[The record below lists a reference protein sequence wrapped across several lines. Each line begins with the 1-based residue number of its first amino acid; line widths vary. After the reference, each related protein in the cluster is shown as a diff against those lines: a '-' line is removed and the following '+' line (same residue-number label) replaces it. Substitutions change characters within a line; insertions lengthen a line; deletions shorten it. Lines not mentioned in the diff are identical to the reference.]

1 MVNITF
7 TIPSVLNQSS
17 GEKKTEISADSLT
30 DAFAKISDIMGDDFK
45 RRVLEGDGT
54 PRSLINIYI
63 NGKNAKFS
71 AGMETILNDGD
82 EVYILPA
89 VAGGSEELS
98 PKELDKF
105 SRQVMLEEI
114 GYGGQLKL
122 KNSKVCVVGTGGLGH
137 PIISRLATMGVGTLR
152 IVDRDVIEL
161 SNLHRQMMFDEDDVG
176 QVKVEVAAKKLQKLN
191 PDCKIEPLAVSVN
204 DYTALEVIEG
214 CDVVIDALDS
224 VNARYALNKACVE
237 FEIPFVTGAAV
248 GTSGQAFTILPKK
261 SACYFCMFPELDEDT
276 MPTCSIEGV
285 HPPILSIVGA
295 IEVAEAVKI
304 LLGKT
309 PNLSE
314 RILHIDLENLDFNST
329 RTFRAE
335 ECPICGTGKLKVEEK
350 QELLLEELCGRNR
363 GKRTYSITPTET
375 FDLNV
380 SNVTAIAKEKGFL
393 VENLGDL
400 GLSMRTND
408 LSVNFMKRGSA
419 VVVGSKDESDAIS
432 LYKTLLGKE
441 IRV

>member
-1 MVNITF
+1 MTNITF
-7 TIPSVLNQSS
+7 TIPSVLNQSG

-30 DAFAKISDIMGDDFK
+30 DAFSKISDIMGDDFK

-54 PRSLINIYI
+54 PRSLINVYI
-63 NGKNAKFS
+63 NGKNAKF
-71 AGMETILNDGD
+71 ANGMETPLNDGD

-122 KNSKVCVVGTGGLGH
+122 KNAKVCVIGTGGLGH